1 MNYVTENSS
10 TNVKGL
16 RQAQLGAVF
25 FRLQDYFWK
34 NYVKILERPF
44 RLRQEKHVQHRAVS
58 VWQAQVEAR
67 RTIQFAAD
75 SIDLSGD
82 EAAEETGDWFT
93 SRKMC
98 VFRNQ
103 SNFMELREEAE
114 CIVFCEFHDDMGKI
128 T

>member
-25 FRLQDYFWK
+25 LRLQDYFWK
-34 NYVKILERPF
+34 NYVKILEILF
-44 RLRQEKHVQHRAVS
+44 RLRQEKYVQHRAVS

-82 EAAEETGDWFT
+82 EAAEETGD
-93 SRKMC
+93 
-98 VFRNQ
+98 
-103 SNFMELREEAE
+103 
-114 CIVFCEFHDDMGKI
+114 
-128 T
+128 